1 MWSPSLVMSLQI
13 DTATFIPEASSASG
27 SVVAKGSGSHHDTRA
42 TGTNRASSRVRSQ
55 LRVAVQGVAVL
66 GGLNVG
72 EDHDRFDPFLS
83 AALLNRPTATRAAS
97 TLRHISLV
105 ISLVVNAFQ
114 AGYIFSMV
122 TTRKGLSGRGKLRC
136 H

>member
-1 MWSPSLVMSLQI
+1 VWSPSLVMSLQI

-27 SVVAKGSGSHHDTRA
+27 SVVAKGSGGHHDSRA
-42 TGTNRASSRVRSQ
+42 TITNRASSRVRSQ

-66 GGLNVG
+66 GGLVVG

-97 TLRHISLV
+97 T
-105 ISLVVNAFQ
+105 
-114 AGYIFSMV
+114 
-122 TTRKGLSGRGKLRC
+122 
-136 H
+136 